1 MPFMLLTSHWA
12 TLGSAI
18 LSLGKQ
24 NTQVFNSLILMV
36 LARFDPAQITLYFM
50 VFNLI
55 VFIYVHY
62 RSFLDSSSFAC
73 NPRCNSRSSQAP
85 LGHLFHYQAA
95 PAANA

>member
-36 LARFDPAQITLYFM
+36 LTRFDPSP
-50 VFNLI
+50 NNI
-55 VFIYVHY
+55 VFHGI
-62 RSFLDSSSFAC
+62 
-73 NPRCNSRSSQAP
+73 
-85 LGHLFHYQAA
+85 
-95 PAANA
+95 